1 MVKKVSF
8 KCFIGYINE
17 TDAFP
22 IPLRIKIPQMNGY
35 VKYFN
40 DNKCMNLLVHD
51 DEVLKKYNKIWDK
64 ISNLLKKGI
73 NSERVYND
81 KYIKIKIKIYNYRIN
96 TNFQGNK
103 IPKENECCACLSV
116 VLLDS
121 VVNVDKKYYAQIVLE
136 ECKYAV
142 KKKKIMK

>member
-103 IPKENECCACLSV
+103 IPKDNECCACLSV